1 MRMTTPKEVRMRGD
15 DQEQQ
20 GAMWSYVPME
30 RRIPADH
37 PLRRMRPMV
46 DGLLQELSPRFD
58 ELYSRVGR
66 PSIAPEKL
74 LRALL
79 LQVLYTIRS
88 ERLLMEQLDYNLL
101 FRWFVGLEMDDP
113 IWNPTVFTKNR
124 ERLLAGEIARA
135 FFDRVVAQARERGL
149 LSDEHFTVDGT
160 LVEAWAS
167 LKSFKRKD
175 APAPPPDDPGNPTV
189 NFHGERRSNATHAST
204 TDPDARLFRKGD
216 AHEAKLYYTGHVLM
230 ENRHGLAVDGC
241 VTPASGHA
249 ERAAALE
256 LVGTQDR
263 EGGVTL
269 GADKSYDTRDFVQA
283 VRLLGVT
290 PHVAQNTSKRASAI
304 DGRTTRHRGYR
315 VSQRR
320 RKRVEEIFGW
330 LKTVGLMRKTRHRG
344 TRRVDWMLVT
354 NVCGFLSAFTTVA
367 DTVGS
372 AESAAMKRSLR
383 KYVARSAR
391 SPARRIAV
399 VVGFGTVLSPLA
411 NWMMIGFASIPSSG
425 LMRKCGAYATG
436 LPDCETHST
445 PSSTSWMRTAPGTV
459 LVTGGW
465 FRSGMFSLNC
475 GKKNGGVAI
484 GIRGRLS
491 RAGTRKANENATRA
505 RKDGLRRAIS
515 MIAPPGTLA
524 TPARTLGSTAR
535 NIVP

>member
-135 FFDRVVAQARERGL
+135 FFDRVVAQERERGL
-149 LSDEHFTVDGT
+149 LSDEHF
-160 LVEAWAS
+160 
-167 LKSFKRKD
+167 
-175 APAPPPDDPGNPTV
+175 
-189 NFHGERRSNATHAST
+189 
-204 TDPDARLFRKGD
+204 
-216 AHEAKLYYTGHVLM
+216 
-230 ENRHGLAVDGC
+230 AVDGC

-344 TRRVDWMLVT
+344 TRRVDWM
-354 NVCGFLSAFTTVA
+354 FT
-367 DTVGS
+367 
-372 AESAAMKRSLR
+372 
-383 KYVARSAR
+383 
-391 SPARRIAV
+391 
-399 VVGFGTVLSPLA
+399 F
-411 NWMMIGFASIPSSG
+411 
-425 LMRKCGAYATG
+425 
-436 LPDCETHST
+436 
-445 PSSTSWMRTAPGTV
+445 
-459 LVTGGW
+459 
-465 FRSGMFSLNC
+465 
-475 GKKNGGVAI
+475 
-484 GIRGRLS
+484 
-491 RAGTRKANENATRA
+491 
-505 RKDGLRRAIS
+505 
-515 MIAPPGTLA
+515 TLA
-524 TPARTLGSTAR
+524 VYNLVRIR
-535 NIVP
+535 NLTSQTV